1 MRTIQFKVDNSYV
14 DIVLTLLNTLNNLKL
29 NIIKDLLVIDDTKS
43 KEESDL
49 EILNRLFEQSN
60 NKIMVTRENAIDTE
74 GMMGDIS
81 RY

>member
-14 DIVLTLLNTLNNLKL
+14 DIILTLLNTLNNLKL
-29 NIIKDLLVIDDTKS
+29 NIIKDLLVIDNIKP
-43 KEESDL
+43 KQESDL
-49 EILNRLFEQSN
+49 EILDRLFEQSN

>member
-29 NIIKDLLVIDDTKS
+29 DIIKDLLVIDNIKP
-43 KEESDL
+43 KQESDL
-49 EILNRLFEQSN
+49 EILDRLFEQSN

-74 GMMGDIS
+74 GMIGDIS

>member
-29 NIIKDLLVIDDTKS
+29 DIIKDLLVIDNIKP
-43 KEESDL
+43 KQESDL
-49 EILNRLFEQSN
+49 EILDRLFEQSN

>member
-29 NIIKDLLVIDDTKS
+29 DIIKDLLVIDNIKS
-43 KEESDL
+43 KQESDL
-49 EILNRLFEQSN
+49 EILDRLFEQSN